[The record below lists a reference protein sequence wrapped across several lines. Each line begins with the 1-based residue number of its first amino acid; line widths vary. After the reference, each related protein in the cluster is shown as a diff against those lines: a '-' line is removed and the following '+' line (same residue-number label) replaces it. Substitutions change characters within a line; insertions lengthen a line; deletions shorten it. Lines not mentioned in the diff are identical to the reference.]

1 MVRQLCLAEVRTANL
16 ASPQSVVDRV
26 ANWLRS
32 SINTGR
38 NTPLEDWI
46 GAKDAYLHDDIAHH
60 DLCYV
65 LNEGRL
71 IEVQNMS
78 GSWYGGTEVQG
89 RSAHTTYRSSEL
101 IVWRVDGFVIKNL
114 IRFVRLWRQKRADA
128 TERPLVVDMPT
139 TVSDNVRV
147 IGPSVS

>member
-1 MVRQLCLAEVRTANL
+1 MCWADGRAAYLAP
-16 ASPQSVVDRV
+16 PQTCVDRV
-26 ANWLRS
+26 CNWLRS
-32 SINTGR
+32 SIDTGR

-46 GAKDAYLHDDIAHH
+46 GAKDAYLHDDIAYH

-65 LNEGRL
+65 LNEGIL

-114 IRFVRLWRQKRADA
+114 IRFVRLWRQKRPDA
-128 TERPLVVDMPT
+128 TERRLVVDMPS
-139 TVSDNVRV
+139 TVSHNVRV
-147 IGPSVS
+147 IGLSFS

>member
-1 MVRQLCLAEVRTANL
+1 MCWADGRAAYLAP
-16 ASPQSVVDRV
+16 PQTCVDRFG
-26 ANWLRS
+26 NWLRS
-32 SINTGR
+32 SIDTSR

-46 GAKDAYLHDDIAHH
+46 GAKDAYLHDDIAYH

-65 LNEGRL
+65 LNEGIL

-114 IRFVRLWRQKRADA
+114 IRFVRLWRQKSDDA
-128 TERPLVVDMPT
+128 IERRLVVDMPS

-147 IGPSVS
+147 IGLSVS

>member
-1 MVRQLCLAEVRTANL
+1 MVRQLCLAEVRTASL
-16 ASPQSVVDRV
+16 APPQSVVDRV

-46 GAKDAYLHDDIAHH
+46 GARDAYLHDDIAYH
-60 DLCYV
+60 DRCYV

-114 IRFVRLWRQKRADA
+114 IRFVQLWRQKRADA
-128 TERPLVVDMPT
+128 TERRLVVDMPS
-139 TVSDNVRV
+139 TVSHNVRV
-147 IGPSVS
+147 IGLSVS